1 MAWSLIAWVLMAEL
15 AFTTVGFFGT
25 ALLLMGLD
33 PIRKA
38 PTAAASGFS
47 GHGGSSHSPM
57 G

>member
-33 PIRKA
+33 RIRKA

-47 GHGGSSHSPM
+47 GHGGSSVRPM